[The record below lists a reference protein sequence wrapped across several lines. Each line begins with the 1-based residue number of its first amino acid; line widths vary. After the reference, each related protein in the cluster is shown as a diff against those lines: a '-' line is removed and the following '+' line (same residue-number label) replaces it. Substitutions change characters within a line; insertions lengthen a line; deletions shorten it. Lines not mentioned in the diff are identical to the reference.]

1 MSSRLSFINNTPLL
15 LTWSEESAGHG
26 ARRRESRSRRRGM
39 NWGTPTTGKQGCG
52 KRQTLNLFFFFF
64 LLPPTCSLSSHVTSP
79 QDVKTPPATRLYP
92 SSPPPLV
99 YRYLFP
105 WRLPFYCHPSS
116 YLSPLLPRFFMSH
129 HFLLASSSSYRRCKR
144 SKRKGGGREGDV
156 DERKQGNGP
165 TVEWKQIKRR
175 IWIRKRRGKNAAKMW
190 EGAPHIL

>member
-1 MSSRLSFINNTPLL
+1 MVRRVCRTR
-15 LTWSEESAGHG
+15 G
-26 ARRRESRSRRRGM
+26 AQ
-39 NWGTPTTGKQGCG
+39 TGKQEQE
-52 KRQTLNLFFFFF
+52 KRDELRHANNRKAGMRKTPNTLPLLFFFF

-144 SKRKGGGREGDV
+144 SKRKGGEGGEMWMRENKV
-156 DERKQGNGP
+156 MAPQWSENRL
-165 TVEWKQIKRR
+165 
-175 IWIRKRRGKNAAKMW
+175 RG
-190 EGAPHIL
+190 ESE